1 MKLGIQDAGTVR
13 RAMVPE
19 VLLALLGV
27 PGEVITLVPATS
39 DGGRERFRVS
49 PDLPFLE
56 PPERAS
62 LDRLVSLG
70 YAFRCL
76 ERFVAREDEAGTTAA
91 TAPSDGTHASS
102 FAFNTPASGGSLYR
116 RALAAGVSEVL
127 ASYECAILRLEQDI
141 LRGVT
146 PALPAALES
155 ALSGFALVLPAL
167 HATLRPVIERPDLK
181 GAPLLHHLHAAA
193 LAAGAPQLESALR
206 SLRARCYRAMYQQV
220 LAWTVHGMLVDPH
233 GEFWVVPVEGAG
245 GDGGV
250 HLGDFD
256 EHGTAVSIPRS
267 GTSGWRGYGL
277 EGDPSAEVDE
287 AEADDGGEREWH
299 RGFQVSLEHLP
310 PGVELPAAEA
320 VLFAGR
326 AVRVLSRPRGD
337 FTGGSLLPDAT
348 QRRATESLRVLAKA
362 EGEGNDGE
370 FDRLAFEGTVEG
382 IRRPVAARL
391 GELVVRDAK
400 LAKHLEALRAY
411 HLLGRGDFFQSFFE
425 ECGAVLAAPP
435 RVNTA
440 EADVAGPFAQA
451 ALKSS
456 ADGDPLA
463 PNFRLAFNGGGED
476 DGASPSGRRPRGPNV
491 RVPSYD
497 GWDGLELEYAVPW
510 PLGLL
515 LTKDAM
521 RRYNHMFQYL
531 FRLRRAT
538 LALDDAWF
546 SLRRKSGSG
555 WTTTPGSFT
564 AGHGVKG
571 GAGAGGGNGVFERCR
586 SVRHEMAF
594 LVNNWFTYL
603 QVDVVE
609 AQYRSMIERVE
620 ASEGDFSECQR
631 AHRAFLAALT
641 AQSFLDLP
649 SVSNVVEVIM
659 RLAGNLRA
667 IVKSLPGDGF
677 VGDSSVSEETAME
690 IEAIGAEFARQS
702 AALYTVLKSNRLAN
716 DPKAPFLRT
725 LLLRLNFNGVFFD
738 DAAKTSGG
746 AGAEDKTPGGSLAP
760 SVRSS
765 VASMKSLRSGWGE
778 PIPPMPSL
786 TLKR

>member
-1 MKLGIQDAGTVR
+1 M
-13 RAMVPE
+13 
-19 VLLALLGV
+19 
-27 PGEVITLVPATS
+27 
-39 DGGRERFRVS
+39 
-49 PDLPFLE
+49 
-56 PPERAS
+56 
-62 LDRLVSLG
+62 
-70 YAFRCL
+70 
-76 ERFVAREDEAGTTAA
+76 
-91 TAPSDGTHASS
+91 
-102 FAFNTPASGGSLYR
+102 
-116 RALAAGVSEVL
+116 
-127 ASYECAILRLEQDI
+127 
-141 LRGVT
+141 
-146 PALPAALES
+146 
-155 ALSGFALVLPAL
+155 
-167 HATLRPVIERPDLK
+167 
-181 GAPLLHHLHAAA
+181 
-193 LAAGAPQLESALR
+193 
-206 SLRARCYRAMYQQV
+206 
-220 LAWTVHGMLVDPH
+220 
-233 GEFWVVPVEGAG
+233 
-245 GDGGV
+245 
-250 HLGDFD
+250 
-256 EHGTAVSIPRS
+256 
-267 GTSGWRGYGL
+267 
-277 EGDPSAEVDE
+277 
-287 AEADDGGEREWH
+287 
-299 RGFQVSLEHLP
+299 
-310 PGVELPAAEA
+310 
-320 VLFAGR
+320 
-326 AVRVLSRPRGD
+326 
-337 FTGGSLLPDAT
+337 
-348 QRRATESLRVLAKA
+348 
-362 EGEGNDGE
+362 
-370 FDRLAFEGTVEG
+370 EG

-425 ECGAVLAAPP
+425 ECGAVLAVPP

-463 PNFRLAFNGGGED
+463 PNFRLAFNSGGGED

-571 GAGAGGGNGVFERCR
+571 GGVGVGGNGVFERCR

-677 VGDSSVSEETAME
+677 AGDVSVSEETAME

-746 AGAEDKTPGGSLAP
+746 AGAEDKTPGGSVAP

>member
-1 MKLGIQDAGTVR
+1 
-13 RAMVPE
+13 
-19 VLLALLGV
+19 
-27 PGEVITLVPATS
+27 
-39 DGGRERFRVS
+39 
-49 PDLPFLE
+49 
-56 PPERAS
+56 
-62 LDRLVSLG
+62 
-70 YAFRCL
+70 
-76 ERFVAREDEAGTTAA
+76 
-91 TAPSDGTHASS
+91 
-102 FAFNTPASGGSLYR
+102 
-116 RALAAGVSEVL
+116 
-127 ASYECAILRLEQDI
+127 
-141 LRGVT
+141 
-146 PALPAALES
+146 
-155 ALSGFALVLPAL
+155 
-167 HATLRPVIERPDLK
+167 
-181 GAPLLHHLHAAA
+181 
-193 LAAGAPQLESALR
+193 
-206 SLRARCYRAMYQQV
+206 
-220 LAWTVHGMLVDPH
+220 
-233 GEFWVVPVEGAG
+233 
-245 GDGGV
+245 
-250 HLGDFD
+250 
-256 EHGTAVSIPRS
+256 
-267 GTSGWRGYGL
+267 
-277 EGDPSAEVDE
+277 
-287 AEADDGGEREWH
+287 
-299 RGFQVSLEHLP
+299 
-310 PGVELPAAEA
+310 
-320 VLFAGR
+320 
-326 AVRVLSRPRGD
+326 
-337 FTGGSLLPDAT
+337 
-348 QRRATESLRVLAKA
+348 
-362 EGEGNDGE
+362 
-370 FDRLAFEGTVEG
+370 
-382 IRRPVAARL
+382 
-391 GELVVRDAK
+391 
-400 LAKHLEALRAY
+400 
-411 HLLGRGDFFQSFFE
+411 
-425 ECGAVLAAPP
+425 
-435 RVNTA
+435 
-440 EADVAGPFAQA
+440 
-451 ALKSS
+451 
-456 ADGDPLA
+456 
-463 PNFRLAFNGGGED
+463 
-476 DGASPSGRRPRGPNV
+476 
-491 RVPSYD
+491 
-497 GWDGLELEYAVPW
+497 
-510 PLGLL
+510 
-515 LTKDAM
+515 M

-571 GAGAGGGNGVFERCR
+571 GGEGGAGNGVFERCR

-609 AQYRSMIERVE
+609 AQYRCMIERVE

-677 VGDSSVSEETAME
+677 AGDVSVSEETAME

-738 DAAKTSGG
+738 EAAKTSGG